1 MSSDGARRRRS
12 GGVKGRSSSFYEEQH
27 RQPGT
32 ASYFQD
38 TGSGGRRPPFRD
50 TNESRGRQRSKSSQ
64 RYQHQHHPDSRG
76 AQSSVRN
83 NRRSRSCDPHAYS
96 NRRSSNGRAATTAP
110 TDTATGTPIRTTAV
124 MGGTRGRAAGEAAAV
139 AAAEAVIGTPRS
151 GTVAAA
157 VAG

>member
-1 MSSDGARRRRS
+1 MKVVAVRDPNLHKDTSTSTIPTAVVLNLRCGTTDAVGAAIRTPTR
-12 GGVKGRSSSFYEEQH
+12 
-27 RQPGT
+27 T
-32 ASYFQD
+32 A
-38 TGSGGRRPPFRD
+38 
-50 TNESRGRQRSKSSQ
+50 
-64 RYQHQHHPDSRG
+64 
-76 AQSSVRN
+76 AM
-83 NRRSRSCDPHAYS
+83 
-96 NRRSSNGRAATTAP
+96 SSNGRAATTAP